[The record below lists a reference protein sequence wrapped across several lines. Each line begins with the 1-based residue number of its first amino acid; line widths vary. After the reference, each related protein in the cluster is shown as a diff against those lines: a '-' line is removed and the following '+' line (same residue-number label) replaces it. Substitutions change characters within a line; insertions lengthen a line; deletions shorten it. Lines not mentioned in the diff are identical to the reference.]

1 MILVLL
7 LLLILLNIYLFQQF
21 PAPSK
26 PKDTSFYDVIIV
38 LGCPCKADG
47 SISVMQRERMDKA
60 ISLYTQKKALYLIV
74 SGGSIHNNHNEALC
88 MKKYA
93 LSKNI
98 EEQVIITENKAA
110 NTFENLKLCK
120 QICIQQNFHKVLV
133 ITSDF
138 HIRRSAFFVRNF
150 FNDFD
155 MDAADHKSPFS
166 LYMQEYFR
174 LWNTLYYE
182 QKLKKKK
189 QS

>member
-110 NTFENLKLCK
+110 K
-120 QICIQQNFHKVLV
+120 
-133 ITSDF
+133 D
-138 HIRRSAFFVRNF
+138 R
-150 FNDFD
+150 
-155 MDAADHKSPFS
+155 KSVV
-166 LYMQEYFR
+166 
-174 LWNTLYYE
+174 
-182 QKLKKKK
+182 
-189 QS
+189 